1 MRTIPGNPFIVC
13 DNYVTSEKNKWKILI
28 KECDSKMLFFN
39 ASTIYIGVCKP
50 DIVKRMSYSH
60 LNEGGRGTY
69 MIGSNGWAYHHTDP
83 VLDRQDIVV
92 IFSLFRDSHSGRET
106 KS

>member
-1 MRTIPGNPFIVC
+1 
-13 DNYVTSEKNKWKILI
+13 VTNEKNKWKILI

-39 ASTIYIGVCKP
+39 ASTIYVGVCKP
-50 DIVKRMSYSH
+50 EIVKRMSYSH

-69 MIGSNGWAYHHTDP
+69 MIGSNGWSYHHTDP

-92 IFSLFRDSHSGRET
+92 IFNSFRDSHSARET